1 MKYWEY
7 VAQVPHDSDSTYLEG
22 TSPGATFNV
31 GVADVALNPGER
43 IVAAAAALCWRN
55 YSGGSGRAVLRVGLV
70 ELATANFTP
79 MPGYDT
85 VFVFSRT
92 SPESGKAWTKA
103 EINAAL
109 VGAAVYTGS
118 GLRATQ
124 AGLHVLLHTPAPSSG
139 PAILRPRKEQPPMNF
154 KALEPLT
161 ASGSDQ
167 AVEVPRGATLI
178 VRPLAAN
185 VEVRDVAG
193 GSAKLTIPADSMVM
207 LGPSYGQT
215 VYLRATAG
223 TVIELGLT

>member
-1 MKYWEY
+1 MEYWEY
-7 VAQVPHDSDSTYLEG
+7 VAQVPHDSDYSYLEG
-22 TSPGATFNV
+22 MYPGAAFNV
-31 GVADVALNPGER
+31 GVADVALAPGER
-43 IVAAAAALCWRN
+43 IIAAAAALCWRN
-55 YSGGSGRAVLRVGLV
+55 YSGGSGRALLRVGAA

-79 MPGYDT
+79 VPSYDT

-92 SPESGKAWTKA
+92 SPQSSNAWTKA
-103 EINAAL
+103 EIDAAL
-109 VGAAVYTGS
+109 VGAAMQSGS

-124 AGLHVLLHTPAPSSG
+124 AGLHVLLYTPPVV
-139 PAILRPRKEQPPMNF
+139 PIQPKGCPMNF

-161 ASGSDQ
+161 ATGSDQ
-167 AVEVPRGATLI
+167 AVEVPRGATL
-178 VRPLAAN
+178 VVHPLAAS

-193 GSAKLTIPADSMVM
+193 GTARLTIPADSLVM

>member
-1 MKYWEY
+1 VEYWAY

-22 TSPGATFNV
+22 TYPGAAFNV
-31 GVADVALNPGER
+31 GVADVALNAGER

-55 YSGGSGRAVLRVGLV
+55 YSGGSGRAVLRVGLA

-79 MPGYDT
+79 GPTYDT

-109 VGAAVYTGS
+109 VGAAMYTGT

-124 AGLHVLLHTPAPSSG
+124 AGLHLLLHTPPVV
-139 PAILRPRKEQPPMNF
+139 PLKPKEWPMNF

-167 AVEVPRGATLI
+167 PVEVPRGATLI
-178 VRPLAAN
+178 VRPLAAS

-193 GSAKLTIPADSMVM
+193 GTAKLTIPADSMVM

-215 VYLRATAG
+215 VYLRATTG